1 MPLATS
7 ARVPRRVFFSG
18 IAAGTLTAILAACGD
33 SIAPTATTAPTS
45 QPAAPSLA
53 AALTTVT
60 TAATTAPTIAP
71 TTGVATVATAVSAV
85 TPAPP
90 PAATAAMVP
99 ATAPAATMSR
109 GEFKLAVG
117 NDFPTK
123 LDALKFANV
132 SLYGM
137 SEMLNRLTPTGKVE
151 PWLAESVVNVNPTT
165 WRVTLRQNVKFW
177 DGSPLVAEDVIA
189 AFRKNWEAYPNANGL
204 ISKETKLTAV
214 DARTVEFVTPQPTGI
229 FPGALTQP
237 LFAIHKPAMPGG
249 ADGSIF
255 TGPYRPTS
263 FTVDNQ
269 LVLEPFRE
277 HWAGVPPIAK
287 VTVRNVAD
295 ANTRALALQS
305 GDVNALY
312 GLPPEAI
319 KTFGSD
325 IEASAIPSGR
335 VHFLTFNVNRAPFN
349 GRAVREATA
358 WALDRAALNTV
369 TLDGKGAPAL
379 GMFPQGLGFDVVPLQ
394 GTDVNRAKQLLDDA
408 GWKAGQDGVRVK
420 DGKRLSFTILTYPGR
435 AEITQL
441 GVATLGQLKPLGYDI
456 PKIQEVMGIEGVT
469 KMGDWDLAVYS
480 SDMFGTGDPLYGFN
494 RVLAKGGGNNLA
506 NYTNPQIESLLDQLR
521 VTIDPKER
529 QAISRQVQEVVKA
542 DVPMAFLVSPPV
554 VTAFKKGLVK
564 GYTPN
569 PSDQFFLTAALS
581 VS

>member
-1 MPLATS
+1 MQVGTS
-7 ARVPRRVFFSG
+7 SSLSRRTLLGG
-18 IAAGTLTAILAACGD
+18 IVAGAMTAILAACGD
-33 SIAPTATTAPTS
+33 VVAPTAS
-45 QPAAPSLA
+45 
-53 AALTTVT
+53 
-60 TAATTAPTIAP
+60 TAATLPSTSMPMVP
-71 TTGVATVATAVSAV
+71 TTPAIISPTTQATTTSK
-85 TPAPP
+85 
-90 PAATAAMVP
+90 
-99 ATAPAATMSR
+99 
-109 GEFKLAVG
+109 GELKLAVG

-123 LDALKFANV
+123 LDALKFANL

-137 SEMLNRLTPTGKVE
+137 SEMLNRLTPQGKIE
-151 PWLAESVVNVNPTT
+151 PWLAESVVNVNPTI

-177 DGSPLVAEDVIA
+177 DGSPLTADDVIA

-214 DARTVEFVTPQPTGI
+214 DPRTVEFVTPQPTGI

-249 ADGSIF
+249 ADGSVL

-269 LVLEPFRE
+269 LVLEPFRD

-287 VTVRNVAD
+287 ITVRNVAD

-319 KTFGSD
+319 KTFGGD
-325 IEASAIPSGR
+325 IEAVAIPSGR
-335 VHFLTFNVNRAPFN
+335 VHFLTFNVNRPPFSD
-349 GRAVREATA
+349 RVVREATTL
-358 WALDRAALNTV
+358 ALDRAALNTV
-369 TLDGKGAPAL
+369 TLDGKGAAAT
-379 GMFPQGLGFDVVPLQ
+379 GMFPQGIGFDVVPLQ

-408 GWKAGQDGVRVK
+408 GWKTGPDGVRVK
-420 DGKRLSFTILTYPGR
+420 DGKRLSFTILSYPGR
-435 AEITQL
+435 VEITQL
-441 GVATLGQLKPLGYDI
+441 GVAVQGQLKPLGYDI
-456 PKIQEVMGIEGVT
+456 PQVQEVMGIEGVT
-469 KMGDWDLAVYS
+469 KMGNWDLAMYS

-506 NYTNPQIESLLDQLR
+506 NYTNPQIEGLLDQLR
-521 VTIDPKER
+521 TMIDPKER
-529 QAISRQVQEVVKA
+529 GAISRQVQEVVKA

-554 VTAFKKGLVK
+554 VTAFRKGLVK

-569 PSDQFFLTAALS
+569 PSDQFFITSSLSLT
-581 VS
+581 

>member
-1 MPLATS
+1 MISTAP
-7 ARVPRRVFFSG
+7 ARVTRRHLLGG
-18 IAAGTLTAILAACGD
+18 IAVGAMTAILAACGD
-33 SIAPTATTAPTS
+33 SAAPTAITMPAPTSQLTPPAPAPAATATAAIAPAATIAPTAG
-45 QPAAPSLA
+45 
-53 AALTTVT
+53 
-60 TAATTAPTIAP
+60 I
-71 TTGVATVATAVSAV
+71 
-85 TPAPP
+85 
-90 PAATAAMVP
+90 ATAASTPMTSMMVP
-99 ATAPAATMSR
+99 ATIPTAMTAK
-109 GEFKLAVG
+109 GELKLAVG

-137 SEMLNRLTPTGKVE
+137 SEMLNRLAPTGKIE

-177 DGSPLVAEDVIA
+177 DGSPLTADDVIA
-189 AFRKNWEAYPNANGL
+189 AFRKNWEAYPNASGL

-214 DARTVEFVTPQPTGI
+214 DAHTVEFVTPQPTGI

-237 LFAIHKPAMPGG
+237 LFAIHKPTMPGG

-255 TGPYRPTS
+255 TGPYHPTS
-263 FTVDNQ
+263 FMVDNQ
-269 LVLEPFRE
+269 LVLEPFRDY
-277 HWAGVPPIAK
+277 WAGVPPIARI
-287 VTVRNVAD
+287 TVRNVAD
-295 ANTRALALQS
+295 ANSRALALQS

-325 IEASAIPSGR
+325 IEAVAIPSGR
-335 VHFLTFNVNRAPFN
+335 VHFLTFNVNRPPFSD
-349 GRAVREATA
+349 RAVREATA
-358 WALDRAALNTV
+358 LALDRAALNTV
-369 TLDGKGAPAL
+369 TLDGKGAAAT
-379 GMFPQGLGFDVVPLQ
+379 GMFPQNLGFDVVPLQ

-408 GWKAGQDGVRVK
+408 GWKAGPDGVRVK

-441 GVATLGQLKPLGYDI
+441 GVAASGQLKPLGYDI
-456 PKIQEVMGIEGVT
+456 PKVQEVMGIEGVT

-506 NYTNPQIESLLDQLR
+506 NYTNPQIETLLDQLR

-554 VTAFKKGLVK
+554 VTAFTKGLVK

-569 PSDQFFLTAALS
+569 PSDQFFLTAAMT